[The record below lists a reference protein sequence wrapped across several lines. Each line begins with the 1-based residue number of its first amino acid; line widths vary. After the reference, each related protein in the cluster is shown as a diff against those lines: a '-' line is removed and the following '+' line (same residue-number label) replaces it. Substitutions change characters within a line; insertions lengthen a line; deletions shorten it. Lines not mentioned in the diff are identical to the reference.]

1 MPGHQTARSRRRC
14 GRPFRPGPPPDT
26 QPARM
31 TVSVP
36 TDARVTNSPGVSPAD
51 MRDTL
56 GRLIRLATGSECSR
70 SLVDAAWQDLRRP
83 LGVVDATGAIVASAP
98 IYGHSNAALQIARTV
113 AAGLADPPR
122 GWIARR
128 LQGENRTVGWLVIQR
143 PDVISADEEALV
155 EALSGLLAAQL
166 GRAVLRRSV
175 VAERQAAIHTRVA
188 TEPGA
193 NIPALLAEAEGLGVH
208 LASAYWPSL
217 IVWRRGELTPTALD
231 AATQVWRSAA
241 ASLSFLAVC
250 DGALALLYA
259 DTRPGTL
266 LQSDVEAA
274 TGQIVAILSRG
285 RPALEP
291 HGVVGECSVP
301 IERLHR
307 HVHNLRRL
315 KPYAERATASPQVLS
330 VRHFALDRLLENVS
344 PARAQ
349 SFVNQCVGALLA
361 YDERH
366 GTSLASTLELALE
379 NPRRDEAA
387 RAAFMHR
394 NTFRRRLQQA
404 LELIGADLD
413 DPDQRLALHVALKLH
428 RHLAIAA
435 TARGT
440 RYESPERH
448 SQSANTVRRGRG
460 LPTVSAPQLI
470 VRESGAF
477 GGP

>member
-1 MPGHQTARSRRRC
+1 
-14 GRPFRPGPPPDT
+14 
-26 QPARM
+26 M
-31 TVSVP
+31 TLSVP
-36 TDARVTNSPGVSPAD
+36 TDAHLTTSPGATPPD

-56 GRLIRLATGSECSR
+56 GRLIRLATGSECTR

-98 IYGHSNAALQIARTV
+98 VNGHANAALQIAISV
-113 AAGLADPPR
+113 AAGLVDPPR

-128 LQGENRTVGWLVIQR
+128 LHGENRTLGWLAIQQ
-143 PDVISADEEALV
+143 PDVISADDEAVV

-166 GRAVLRRSV
+166 GRAELRRSV
-175 VAERQAAIHTRVA
+175 TAERQAAIRTRIV

-193 NIPALLAEAEGLGVH
+193 NIPALLAEAESLGVQ

-217 IVWRRGELTPTALD
+217 IVWRHGELSPATLD
-231 AATQVWRSAA
+231 AATHGWRRAA
-241 ASLSFLAVC
+241 PPRSFLAGC

-259 DTRPGTL
+259 DSRPGTL

-274 TGQIVAILSRG
+274 TGQLVTILSRG
-285 RPALEP
+285 RPPLEP
-291 HGVVGECSVP
+291 RGVVGECSVP
-301 IERLHR
+301 IERLNR
-307 HVHNLRRL
+307 HVHGLRKLR
-315 KPYAERATASPQVLS
+315 PYAERAAASPQVLS
-330 VRHFALDRLLENVS
+330 VRHFALDRLLENVD

-404 LELIGADLD
+404 LELVDGDLD
-413 DPDQRLALHVALKLH
+413 DTDQRLALHVALKLH
-428 RHLAIAA
+428 RHPAIAA
-435 TARGT
+435 PRAARAT
-440 RYESPERH
+440 R
-448 SQSANTVRRGRG
+448 
-460 LPTVSAPQLI
+460 APRAI
-470 VRESGAF
+470 
-477 GGP
+477 

>member
-1 MPGHQTARSRRRC
+1 
-14 GRPFRPGPPPDT
+14 
-26 QPARM
+26 M
-31 TVSVP
+31 TVSVR
-36 TDARVTNSPGVSPAD
+36 TDARLTTSPRVSPPD

-98 IYGHSNAALQIARTV
+98 ANGHANAALQIAMTV
-113 AAGLADPPR
+113 AAGLAEPPR

-128 LQGENRTVGWLVIQR
+128 LHGENRTVGWLVIQR
-143 PDVISADEEALV
+143 PDVISADEEAVV

-175 VAERQAAIHTRVA
+175 IAERQAAIRTRIV

-193 NIPALLAEAEGLGVH
+193 SILGLLAEAEGLGVH

-217 IVWRRGELTPTALD
+217 IVWRQGELSPAALD

-241 ASLSFLAVC
+241 ASRSFLSLC

-259 DTRPGTL
+259 DSRPGSL

-285 RPALEP
+285 SPPLEP
-291 HGVVGECSVP
+291 RGVVGECSVP
-301 IERLHR
+301 VERLHR
-307 HVHNLRRL
+307 HVHSLRRL
-315 KPYAERATASPQVLS
+315 RPYAERATASPQVLS
-330 VRHFALDRLLENVS
+330 VRHFALDRLLENVN

-349 SFVNQCVGALLA
+349 SFVNQWVGALLA
-361 YDERH
+361 YDKRH

-404 LELIGADLD
+404 LELISADLD

-435 TARGT
+435 TTRGT
-440 RYESPERH
+440 RYESSERH
-448 SQSANTVRRGRG
+448 RSSVSGRWSQSDQSKTHA
-460 LPTVSAPQLI
+460 
-470 VRESGAF
+470 
-477 GGP
+477 